1 MCNKIIFWANR
12 RCADRRSWVY
22 VCQKQ
27 VRAESSSN
35 QSVRVGG
42 EAKVFTG
49 PAGMSTEAK
58 TATGHKRPNSA
69 AVEKKRLSML
79 STNSQNLL
87 SARERAKGRGQTWA
101 SRVYE
106 LMKRSCFS
114 NSLRMPETQKSNKH
128 AVQ

>member
-58 TATGHKRPNSA
+58 TATGDRSQKTELSSRGKKASIYALDELAKSA
-69 AVEKKRLSML
+69 
-79 STNSQNLL
+79 
-87 SARERAKGRGQTWA
+87 
-101 SRVYE
+101 
-106 LMKRSCFS
+106 
-114 NSLRMPETQKSNKH
+114 
-128 AVQ
+128 